1 MPDNNY
7 QYMLQMPN
15 DIVEMVKVIEDEN
28 FNLMRTAYIND
39 YLLLTNTNIVSI
51 CNVGV
56 SIQPRIM
63 V

>member
-1 MPDNNY
+1 
-7 QYMLQMPN
+7 MPN
-15 DIVEMVKVIEDEN
+15 DIVEMVKVTEDEN

-39 YLLLTNTNIVSI
+39 YRLLTNTNIVSI